1 MKNRWRWIPA
11 LCMGIFLLL
20 LIGAPLA
27 DVFVKAVIIDDRLD
41 FSYALATLAEPGNGE
56 MIANSLLL
64 GALVV
69 CGSTVLA
76 VPVAFLLSRT
86 ELRENRLLDILFLV
100 PFMTPPY
107 IASMGWI
114 LFMQKRGLFAQ
125 LFPRF
130 PEGIPAFFSL
140 GGLVLV
146 MSLHIFPFLMVL
158 LKNAM
163 LRIPSSLEEAGA
175 VVGAGPGLR
184 LRKIFLPL
192 LTGNYAIGA
201 LLVFVKTISEYGT
214 PYTLGRRIG
223 FDVFTTHIHRYAAI
237 APISFGKAAVLA
249 SVLVGICL
257 VLWLVQN
264 LITWRHTYAL
274 VGGRGQRQGVHRLSP
289 AEKGLAWGFLGLIF
303 ALAVGIPYFSVLS
316 TSLIKLRGYGLAA
329 GNFTLQH
336 YQELLGSSEGALEAI
351 GNSFAV
357 AGIAATI
364 CALVG
369 TLVVLLVRSLPGK
382 AGKVLEGLS
391 LLPEMLPGIVLVIGL
406 MLFWNDLYDVL
417 PLYNTRAILVVAY
430 TALFLPY
437 TVQYVTSAFAQI
449 NPNLLAAGRV
459 FGGSRA
465 YIFRKITCPL
475 LLRGIGA
482 GWMMTFIIST
492 RELVAPSLIA
502 PPDTLVISTFIMREF
517 EQGSVSLGM
526 SMAVL
531 CILLTTGILLV
542 LRVAGGKESHTS

>member
-1 MKNRWRWIPA
+1 MKNGWQWLPA
-11 LCMGIFLLL
+11 LGLGVFLLL

-41 FSYALATLAEPGNGE
+41 FSYALATLAEPGNGQ

-69 CGSTVLA
+69 VLSTCFA
-76 VPVAFLLSRT
+76 VPVAYLLSRT
-86 ELRENRLLDILFLV
+86 ELARKHWLDILFLV

-125 LFPRF
+125 LFPAF
-130 PEGIPAFFSL
+130 PDGIPAFFSL

-163 LRIPSSLEEAGA
+163 LRIPPSLEEAGA
-175 VVGAGPGLR
+175 MVGAGPGLR

-274 VGGRGQRQGVHRLSP
+274 VGGKGQRQAFRKLS
-289 AEKGLAWGFLGLIF
+289 ALERTGAWGLLLGIF
-303 ALAVGIPYFSVLS
+303 FLAVGIPYFSVLT
-316 TSLIKLRGYGLAA
+316 TSVIKLRGYGLAA
-329 GNFTLQH
+329 GNFTLHH
-336 YQELLGSSEGALEAI
+336 YQELLSTSDGALEAI

-357 AGIAATI
+357 AGIAATL
-364 CALVG
+364 CALLG
-369 TLVVLLVRSLPGK
+369 TLVVLAVRSLPLRQGK
-382 AGKVLEGLS
+382 ILEGLS

-406 MLFWNDLYDVL
+406 MLFWNDIYDLL
-417 PLYNTRAILVVAY
+417 PLYNTRGILVVAY

-437 TVQYVTSAFAQI
+437 TVQYVTSAFSQI

-459 FGGSRA
+459 FGGSRL
-465 YIFRKITCPL
+465 YIFRRITCPL

-482 GWMMTFIIST
+482 GWMMTFIISA

-526 SMAVL
+526 CMAVL
-531 CILLTTGILLV
+531 CILLTTGTLLV
-542 LRVAGGKESHTS
+542 LRGAGNKKEL

>member
-1 MKNRWRWIPA
+1 MEKRWQLLPA
-11 LCMGIFLLL
+11 LAMGAFLIL

-41 FSYALATLAEPGNGE
+41 FSYALATLAEPGNGQ
-56 MIANSLLL
+56 MIVNSLLL

-76 VPVAFLLSRT
+76 LPVAYVLSRT
-86 ELRENRLLDILFLV
+86 ELREKKWLDILFLV

-130 PEGIPAFFSL
+130 PEGVPAFFSL

-163 LRIPSSLEEAGA
+163 LRIPASLEEAGA
-175 VVGAGPGLR
+175 VVGAGKGLR
-184 LRKIFLPL
+184 LRRIFLPL
-192 LTGNYAIGA
+192 ITGNYAIGA

-257 VLWLVQN
+257 VLWLLQN
-264 LITWRHTYAL
+264 FITWRHTYAL
-274 VGGRGQRQGVHRLSP
+274 VGGKGQRQGVRPLNP
-289 AEKGLAWGFLGLIF
+289 VEKGLAWGLLGGIFL
-303 ALAVGIPYFSVLS
+303 LAVGVPYFSVLS

-357 AGIAATI
+357 AGLAASL
-364 CALVG
+364 CALAG
-369 TLVVLLVRSLPGK
+369 TLVVLLVRSLPRRMGK
-382 AGKVLEGLS
+382 ALEGLS

-406 MLFWNDLYDVL
+406 MLFWNDLYSLL
-417 PLYNTRAILVVAY
+417 PLYNTRAILVVTY
-430 TALFLPY
+430 MALFLPY
-437 TVQYVTSAFAQI
+437 TVQYVTSAFSQL
-449 NPNLLAAGRV
+449 NENLLAAGRV
-459 FGGSRA
+459 FGGSRL
-465 YIFRKITCPL
+465 YVFRKITCPL

-482 GWMMTFIIST
+482 GWMMTFIISA

-531 CILLTTGILLV
+531 CILLTTGTLLV
-542 LRVAGGKESHTS
+542 LRVAGGKEKGV